1 MSSKANRMRKNI
13 ILNDVEATKNK
24 LEQLI
29 IKYSYYKNDEE
40 GKPHLYVDMNKVI
53 EETKKW
59 KK

>member
-1 MSSKANRMRKNI
+1 MSSKANRMRKNV

-29 IKYSYYKNDEE
+29 IKNSYYKNDEE

-53 EETKKW
+53 EETRKW